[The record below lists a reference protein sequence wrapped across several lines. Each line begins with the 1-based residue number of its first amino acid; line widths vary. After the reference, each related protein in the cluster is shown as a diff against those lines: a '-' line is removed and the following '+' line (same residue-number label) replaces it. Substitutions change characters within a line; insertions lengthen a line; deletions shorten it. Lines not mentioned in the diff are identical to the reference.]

1 MCPHQSI
8 GGPVIPNHYPCF
20 FCLSMATAGLRS
32 QSPVCPPLNYVTGT
46 ITLNGITTAQFSTT
60 GQQTVRAALAQIA
73 NSDTIGRHLGL
84 CGSVPHDS
92 DSGRNCDLNDI
103 IISTIASSSR
113 AGVLLNYD
121 FLAANKDG
129 ATAIMQAI
137 SRSMTATGG
146 SSFLSVLKAKAVS
159 YGWSNGATIT
169 SATATE
175 STASQQTASSSSS
188 SSLSIGAIIGIV
200 IACVVCCGGTIA
212 VIFVLMKPRTAADQ
226 SRGTETE
233 VHTANIPPT
242 MGSEHGAE
250 LDKADGAHQI

>member
-1 MCPHQSI
+1 MCPFQSI
-8 GGPVIPNHYPCF
+8 GGPIYSQAEWNLPCY

-73 NSDTIGRHLGL
+73 NGPHLETGL
-84 CGSVPHDS
+84 CGSPHG
-92 DSGRNCDLNDI
+92 GRNCDLNDI
-103 IISTIASSSR
+103 IISNIASSSR
-113 AGVLLNYD
+113 AGVSMKYD

-137 SRSMTATGG
+137 GLSMTATGG